1 MKQKM
6 RKRGR
11 ILSMILTAIILI
23 TSLSS
28 NLVYATEADGNSSVQ
43 TRTLTISAG
52 EGGSVEVKDFPEQ
65 ESYQFAPGEKVNLIV
80 SEDPGYIFL
89 ELKSEEDVNMDT
101 ISDSEIT
108 FIMPDQ
114 DIEITPIFEKQ
125 DQDSNLSE
133 TDPVVEDNQKETRF
147 NLAHEMGLDAWV
159 DDDGYLLEDYYE
171 DKTDLELSQ
180 LGVAPLVK
188 AIDLNNGIMPL
199 TVTKYEKVT
208 YGNNIVG
215 YFEVD
220 GHPAMCCEHDLSTPS
235 VGYATGS
242 PELITDNRLRIVM
255 YYGYTGPGNIFSDY
269 NKGCV
274 ATSLALSY
282 YVRGLSSTGM
292 SGAHSQG
299 AINCGM
305 SDLIYKVEQGASVPD
320 TFKVYRVTTGGSTQ
334 RLMYSVYTPKTYTSL
349 TVQKTWN
356 DQNNKYNLRPSSVK
370 INLYRWSNKN
380 STRVLIGSANITP
393 SNNEWNW
400 KVTWNNLI
408 RTDGDTIY
416 DYTAQEEAVPGYI
429 GKMSWEGSYEAG
441 WVGTLTNTLQ
451 QGELKLKKAS
461 SLPDMT
467 DGSDC
472 YSLEGAEYGVYSSS
486 SLSGASKVGTLTTD
500 ADGNSNTLSLNA
512 GTYYIKEITAPKGFA
527 LDPIT
532 YTVTVSAGSTAVLSC
547 TDLPQMYPVGVLLG
561 KIDAE
566 TNKNKPQG
574 SASLEGAQFT
584 VKFYDG
590 LYDTDPAASGETAK
604 RTWVFATDEDGWCQ
618 YDTKYLISGDSL
630 YTTKAGTPSLPI
642 GTITIQE
649 TKAPEGYLINN
660 EVFVRKITSDGTSE
674 SVTTYNYPKI
684 PENILKLDLVKKQ
697 AGTDLVIPEA
707 SFEHT
712 RPDGTTEILKTDE
725 NGCLSIKGLTYGNHK
740 IREIAAPNGYALN
753 ENIVEFTVAEDNT
766 ITLKSKLDDSLTF
779 DVTEEG
785 NISMIVEDKLAP
797 FELQIHKQNQKG
809 TVLSGAEFT
818 LYSDAEC
825 LKEVTSGTSDDT
837 GVISFDGIQTDKTY
851 YLKETQAPNGYRLPY
866 TVTGQPIIYE
876 IRVHSEPV
884 NNEFTFY
891 VNGTG
896 YTTDSEGMFTVTG
909 TKEHRVA
916 NMTIINTSH
925 MRNIFAYLTK
935 NRYIDPEIVQE
946 MVDRKFLYQDQ
957 RHNCVFVSRNSDQ
970 KPLFACL
977 RGTNTF
983 SRRFVGDLEGCD
995 YNHCFFIDNK
1005 AHNLVVTESPI
1016 ESLSYMALLRRNG
1029 QDYHMYDFLS
1039 LAGTGKYASVLHH
1052 YQEKEYGEII
1062 IGTNNDSSGQ
1072 ESNKAIHKLCQNLP
1086 VKLIDQ
1092 YPEQND
1098 WNDKLKYVIG
1108 HGYRSNYI
1116 AESKDILDMF
1126 DKF

>member
-1 MKQKM
+1 MKVVFIFNDSLHIIRYVWYIIWSDKQGRITTYCLGGENKNYKFNKTQERKEKMKQKM

-416 DYTAQEEAVPGYI
+416 DYTAQEEAVPGYT
-429 GKMSWEGSYEAG
+429 GKMSWEGSYEKG
-441 WVGTLTNTLQ
+441 WVGKLTNTLQ
-451 QGELKLKKAS
+451 TGSVNLQKTS
-461 SLPDMT
+461 SVPDVT
-467 DGSDC
+467 NGNDC
-472 YSLEGAEYGVYSSS
+472 YSLKGAEYGVYSDS
-486 SLSGASKVGTLTTD
+486 SLSGASKVGVLTTD
-500 ADGNSNTLSLNA
+500 ENGESNTLTLNA
-512 GTYYIKEITAPKGFA
+512 GTYYVRETTAPKGYA
-527 LDPIT
+527 LDKTT
-532 YTVTVSAGSTAVLSC
+532 YTVTIKPNETYKLKVSDKPTL
-547 TDLPQMYPVGVLLG
+547 DPVGVLLG
-561 KIDAE
+561 KVDKE
-566 TNKNKPQG
+566 TNQNKPEG
-574 SASLEGAQFT
+574 SLSLEGALFT
-584 VKFYDG
+584 AKFYAGVQSDS
-590 LYDTDPAASGETAK
+590 DPAVEGKTAN
-604 RTWVFATDEDGWCQ
+604 RTWIFRTNEDGFC
-618 YDTKYLISGDSL
+618 YYEEKYLESGDEL
-630 YTTKAGTPSLPI
+630 YLSPTKNPSLPI
-642 GTITIQE
+642 GTLTIQE
-649 TKAPEGYLINN
+649 TKAPEGYLINP
-660 EVFVRKITSDGTSE
+660 EVYTVKITSNNNGSE
-674 SVTTYNYPKI
+674 FVYTYNQPTI
-684 PENILKLDLVKKQ
+684 PEQSLDLNIVKKEKGKEY
-697 AGTDLVIPEA
+697 AIEGAV
-707 SFEHT
+707 FEHT
-712 RPDGTTEILKTDE
+712 KPDGTTETVTTDANGVCKFKTL
-725 NGCLSIKGLTYGNHK
+725 GYGQHK
-740 IREIAAPNGYALN
+740 VREVSAPEEYTVNSG
-753 ENIVEFTVAEDNT
+753 VVTFTVAKDNK
-766 ITLKSKLDDSLTF
+766 ITLDSNTAKDNSMQF
-779 DVTEEG
+779 EVEKEG
-785 NISMIVEDKLAP
+785 TARLCVEDTLAP
-797 FELQIHKQNQKG
+797 YQLKITKVNEKG
-809 TVLSGAEFT
+809 KTLEGAEFT
-818 LYSDAEC
+818 LYEDAEGT
-825 LKEVTSGTSDDT
+825 KVVSKIVTDNT
-837 GVISFDGIQTDKTY
+837 GVVTTDPLEVEKKY
-851 YLKETQAPNGYRLPY
+851 YLKETKAPQGYRIPKDINGNDY
-866 TVTGQPIIYE
+866 VYE
-876 IRVHSEPV
+876 IYTKINDKRQYEY
-884 NNEFTFY
+884 Y
-891 VNGTG
+891 VNGEVHTKDSGDYAIEGTPHERIVNLKVENHTG
-896 YTTDSEGMFTVTG
+896 LQMPETG
-909 TKEHRVA
+909 NHATLIIVLLGAGCMLAAIIRQMKKGRGKEDEH
-916 NMTIINTSH
+916 
-925 MRNIFAYLTK
+925 
-935 NRYIDPEIVQE
+935 
-946 MVDRKFLYQDQ
+946 
-957 RHNCVFVSRNSDQ
+957 
-970 KPLFACL
+970 
-977 RGTNTF
+977 
-983 SRRFVGDLEGCD
+983 
-995 YNHCFFIDNK
+995 
-1005 AHNLVVTESPI
+1005 
-1016 ESLSYMALLRRNG
+1016 
-1029 QDYHMYDFLS
+1029 
-1039 LAGTGKYASVLHH
+1039 
-1052 YQEKEYGEII
+1052 EKI
-1062 IGTNNDSSGQ
+1062 
-1072 ESNKAIHKLCQNLP
+1072 
-1086 VKLIDQ
+1086 
-1092 YPEQND
+1092 
-1098 WNDKLKYVIG
+1098 
-1108 HGYRSNYI
+1108 
-1116 AESKDILDMF
+1116 
-1126 DKF
+1126 